1 MHKINLQLF
10 ANANTNV
17 TTASGMSPEM
27 RTFYEKQLIK
37 TAEPDLIFDQFGQK
51 APIPKNGGK
60 TIQFRKYSQLA
71 KQLTPLT
78 EGVTPDGQTM
88 TVSQITATIAQYGGY
103 VTLSDVLE
111 LTAIDNNIV
120 QATNIM
126 ASQAGRTLDTI
137 TRDVVCGGTNVFY
150 APKIVSGA
158 KTAVT
163 TRAGMDAT
171 SALDVDSIMRAVA
184 FLKAQNAKKIGDS
197 YIGIVHPYA
206 AYDLKKDPEFVEWNK
221 YTTPEKMWNGEI
233 GKIGDVRF
241 VENSEAKIFNDG
253 TATTPTCPSYLDGAT
268 TKYMSVFMTMI
279 LGADA
284 YGVTEVEGGGLQ
296 HIVKPLGAGEDPLNQ
311 RSTVGW
317 KALKV
322 AERLIEPYMV
332 RIEST
337 GAYAKTATAN

>member
-1 MHKINLQLF
+1 MFKFNLQLF
-10 ANANTNV
+10 ANPNTNV
-17 TTASGMSPEM
+17 TTAQGMSPEM

-60 TIQFRKYSQLA
+60 EIQFRKYNQLP

-88 TVSQITATIAQYGGY
+88 TTSEVKATVAQYGGY

-111 LTAIDNNIV
+111 LTAIDNNVV
-120 QATNIM
+120 QATNVM
-126 ASQAGRTLDTI
+126 ASQAGRTLDTV
-137 TRDVVCGGTNVFY
+137 TRDVVSAGTNVFY
-150 APKIVSGA
+150 APKIVSNA
-158 KTAVT
+158 KVAVAS
-163 TRAGMDAT
+163 RSAMDVT
-171 SALDVDSIMRAVA
+171 SALDVDSIMKAIA
-184 FLKAQNAKKIGDS
+184 FLRTQNAQKIDGS

-206 AYDLKKDPEFVEWNK
+206 AYDLRKDPDFVEWNK
-221 YTTPEKMWNGEI
+221 YTTPEKMWYGEI

-241 VENSEAKIFNDG
+241 IENSEAKIINDG
-253 TATTPTCPSYLDGAT
+253 TATTPTCPSYSDGGT
-268 TKYMSVFMTMI
+268 TKYMSVFCTMI

-284 YGVTEVEGGGLQ
+284 FGVTEVEGGGLQ

-311 RSTVGW
+311 RATVGW

-322 AERLIEPYMV
+322 AERLVDAYMV

-337 GAYAKTATAN
+337 GAYAKTAAAN

>member
-1 MHKINLQLF
+1 MHKFNLQMF

-17 TTASGMSPEM
+17 TTAQGMSPEM

-60 TIQFRKYSQLA
+60 EIQFRKYNALP

-88 TVSQITATIAQYGGY
+88 TVSQVKATVAQYGGY
-103 VTLSDVLE
+103 VTLSDILE
-111 LTAIDNNIV
+111 LTAIDNNVV
-120 QATNIM
+120 QATSIM
-126 ASQAGRTLDTI
+126 GSQAGRTLDTV
-137 TRDVVCGGTNVFY
+137 TRDVVCAGTNVFY
-150 APKIVSGA
+150 APRVSGG
-158 KTAVT
+158 VT
-163 TRAGMDAT
+163 TEVKTRGTMDAT
-171 SALDVDSIMRAVA
+171 SGLDVDSVMRAVA
-184 FLKAQNAKKIGDS
+184 FLRAQNAPKIDGS
-197 YIGIVHPYA
+197 YIGVVHPYA
-206 AYDLKKDPEFVEWNK
+206 AYDLRKDPEFVEWNK

-241 VENSEAKIFNDG
+241 IENSEATIFNDG
-253 TATTPTCPSYLDGAT
+253 SETTPTCPSYTDGGQ
-268 TKYMSVFMTMI
+268 TKYMSVFFTMI
-279 LGADA
+279 LGANA

-311 RSTVGW
+311 RATVGW
-317 KALKV
+317 KAIKV
-322 AERLIEPYMV
+322 AERLVEAYMV

-337 GAYAKTATAN
+337 GAYAKTAAAN

>member
-1 MHKINLQLF
+1 MIKFNLQLF
-10 ANANTNV
+10 ANPNTNV
-17 TTASGMSPEM
+17 TTAQGMSVEM
-27 RTFYEKQLIK
+27 QTFYEKQLIK

-60 TIQFRKYSQLA
+60 EIQFRKYSQLP

-88 TVSQITATIAQYGGY
+88 TVSEVKAEVSQYGGY
-103 VTLSDVLE
+103 VTLSDVLD
-111 LTAIDNNIV
+111 LTAIDNNVV
-120 QATNIM
+120 QATNVM

-137 TRDVVCGGTNVFY
+137 TRDVVCAGTNVFY
-150 APKIVSGA
+150 APKIVSGV
-158 KTAVT
+158 KTAVAS
-163 TRAGMDAT
+163 RGSMDET
-171 SALDVDSIMRAVA
+171 SGLDVDTIMKAVA
-184 FLKAQNAKKIGDS
+184 FLRAQNAPKIDGS
-197 YIGIVHPYA
+197 YIGVVHPYA
-206 AYDLKKDPEFVEWNK
+206 AYDLRKDPDFVEWNK

-241 VENSEAKIFNDG
+241 IENSEAKIFNDG
-253 TATTPTCPSYLDGAT
+253 TAQSPTCPSYTESGT

-279 LGADA
+279 LGANA
-284 YGVTEVEGGGLQ
+284 YGITSVEGGGLQ
-296 HIVKPLGAGEDPLNQ
+296 HIVKGLGAGEDPLNQ

-322 AERLIEPYMV
+322 AKRLIEPYMV

-337 GAYAKTATAN
+337 GAYAKSADAN

>member
-17 TTASGMSPEM
+17 TTAQGMSPEM

-150 APKIVSGA
+150 APKIVSGV

-163 TRAGMDAT
+163 TRGGMDAT

-206 AYDLKKDPEFVEWNK
+206 AYDLKKDSEFVEWNK

-241 VENSEAKIFNDG
+241 IENSEAKIFNDG
-253 TATTPTCPSYLDGAT
+253 TAQSPTCPSYTESST

>member
-10 ANANTNV
+10 ATPNTNV
-17 TTASGMSPEM
+17 TTADGMSAEM

-150 APKIVSGA
+150 APKIVAGA

-253 TATTPTCPSYLDGAT
+253 TATTPTCPSYLDGQT